1 MTTLATMRTRIGSEI
16 RRPGLTSQ
24 IDAAIATA
32 IGAYQS
38 ERWLFNERRNVT
50 FSTVASQ
57 EFYTS
62 SDHASIPLLVKL
74 DYAKVYVGNTAYD
87 LEPSD
92 PSTMEGL
99 SDSATNTGQPGE
111 YVYYGES
118 LRLYPVPDAVYTIR
132 LAGVFVV
139 AAPASDGEASNPWMT
154 TGERLIRSR
163 AKLEL
168 ALHVLFDQGMATAMG
183 EATAEA
189 WADLKR
195 RSNTMT
201 GSGRIRSMPF

>member
-1 MTTLATMRTRIGSEI
+1 MSTLAILRSRIGAEI

-32 IGAYQS
+32 IGAYQA

-74 DYAKVYVGNTAYD
+74 DYAKVYAGSTVYD
-87 LEPSD
+87 LQASD
-92 PSTMEGL
+92 PSTMEDV
-99 SDSATNTGQPGE
+99 SDSATNTGQPGH
-111 YVYYGES
+111 YVYYGEA

-132 LAGVFVV
+132 LAGVFVA
-139 AAPASDGEASNPWMT
+139 AAPASDGEANNPWMT
-154 TGERLIRSR
+154 TAERLIRSR

-168 ALHVLFDQGMATAMG
+168 AIHVLLDQGFASAMG

-189 WADLKR
+189 WRDLKAR
-195 RSNTMT
+195 TNTMT
-201 GSGRIRSMPF
+201 GSGRVRPMPF